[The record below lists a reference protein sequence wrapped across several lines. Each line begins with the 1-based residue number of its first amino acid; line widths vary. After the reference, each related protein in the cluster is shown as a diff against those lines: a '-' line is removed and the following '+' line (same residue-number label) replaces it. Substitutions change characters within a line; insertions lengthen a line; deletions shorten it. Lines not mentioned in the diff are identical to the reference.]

1 MDTLGSLAL
10 ATEPPSEDLLDRHP
24 HSRDEY
30 IISKTMFKH
39 ILGQAVFQFIVLM
52 VLIFAGDQFIPEYED
67 KLDTTVFAGHPEW
80 KWKDGIIGGTVRSGR
95 MRYINGDK
103 DYSTAYD

>member
-1 MDTLGSLAL
+1 
-10 ATEPPSEDLLDRHP
+10 
-24 HSRDEY
+24 
-30 IISKTMFKH
+30 MFKH

-67 KLDTTVFAGHPEW
+67 KLDTTTFAGHPEW
-80 KWKDGIIGGTVRSGR
+80 KWKDGIVGGTVRSGR